1 MNSPLISVIVPIYN
15 AAEFIEK
22 TAEHLANQTYKNM
35 EFILVDDGSTDGS
48 SEICDKIA
56 EKDSRFLIIHQK
68 NSGVSAARN
77 AGIAA
82 AKGDYIGF
90 CDSDDIPYEDMYE
103 TLYGIVEEY
112 DCDVAMIKSAIHF
125 IDGKVYD
132 SSDGSMKVYSD
143 KDEILK
149 LFLLNKIQSSVYT
162 NLFSAEICKQVQFP
176 APRKINEDRYYLFFA
191 LEKCKKL
198 GFKNVTKYNYCRHEG
213 SSATQS
219 FSDKYLDI
227 VYFADL
233 IEDFVQK
240 NYPELSDYA
249 RANKIVSYL
258 RTCQLIVLLN
268 GEKTYKDK
276 FEEIRAFIKEQD
288 KALCKKYLTK
298 SFYMKY
304 TFLKA
309 GQVPFRLVIKA
320 FSKF

>member
-22 TAEHLANQTYKNM
+22 TAEHLVNQTYKNM

-56 EKDSRFLIIHQK
+56 EKDSRFVIVHQK

-125 IDGKVYD
+125 IDGKVQD
-132 SSDGSMKVYSD
+132 SSDGSIKVYSD

-162 NLFSAEICKQVQFP
+162 KLFSAEICKQVQFP
-176 APRKINEDRYYLFFA
+176 APHKINEDRYYSFFA

-213 SSATQS
+213 SSVTQS

-233 IEDFVQK
+233 IEDFVKK

-249 RANKIVSYL
+249 RENKIVSYL
-258 RTCQLIVLLN
+258 RTCQLILLLN

-288 KALCKKYLTK
+288 NALCKKYLTK
-298 SFYMKY
+298 SIYMKY

-309 GQVPFRLVIKA
+309 GQVPFRLAIKA

>member
-15 AAEFIEK
+15 AVEFIEK

-56 EKDSRFLIIHQK
+56 EKDSRFVIVHQK

-125 IDGKVYD
+125 IDGKVHD

-162 NLFSAEICKQVQFP
+162 KLFSAEICKQVQFP
-176 APRKINEDRYYLFFA
+176 APHKINEDRYYSFFA

-249 RANKIVSYL
+249 RVNKIVSYL

-288 KALCKKYLTK
+288 NALCKKYLTK
-298 SFYMKY
+298 SIYMKY

-309 GQVPFRLVIKA
+309 GQVPFRLAIKT

>member
-22 TAEHLANQTYKNM
+22 TAEHLVNQTYKNM

-56 EKDSRFLIIHQK
+56 EKDSRFVIVHQK

-125 IDGKVYD
+125 IDGKVQD
-132 SSDGSMKVYSD
+132 SSDGSIKVYSD

-162 NLFSAEICKQVQFP
+162 KLFSAEICKQVQFP
-176 APRKINEDRYYLFFA
+176 APHKINEDRYYSFFA

-213 SSATQS
+213 SSVTQS

-240 NYPELSDYA
+240 NYP
-249 RANKIVSYL
+249 
-258 RTCQLIVLLN
+258 
-268 GEKTYKDK
+268 
-276 FEEIRAFIKEQD
+276 
-288 KALCKKYLTK
+288 
-298 SFYMKY
+298 
-304 TFLKA
+304 
-309 GQVPFRLVIKA
+309 
-320 FSKF
+320 

>member
-22 TAEHLANQTYKNM
+22 TAEHLANQTYKNI

-56 EKDSRFLIIHQK
+56 EKDSRFVIVQQK
-68 NSGVSAARN
+68 NSGVCAARN

-125 IDGKVYD
+125 IDGKVLD

-149 LFLLNKIQSSVYT
+149 LFLLNKFQSSVYT
-162 NLFSAEICKQVQFP
+162 KLFSAEICKQVQFP
-176 APRKINEDRYYLFFA
+176 APHKINEDRYYSFFA

-198 GFKNVTKYNYCRHEG
+198 GFKNVTKYNYCRREG
-213 SSATQS
+213 SSSTQS
-219 FSDKYLDI
+219 FSDKFFDM

-233 IEDFVQK
+233 IEAFVQK

-249 RANKIVSYL
+249 RANKITSYL
-258 RTCQLIVLLN
+258 CICQLMVLLN

-288 KALCKKYLTK
+288 NALCKKYLTK
-298 SFYMKY
+298 SIYMKY
-304 TFLKA
+304 IFLKA
-309 GQVPFRLVIKA
+309 GQVPFRLAIKA
-320 FSKF
+320 FSKL

>member
-15 AAEFIEK
+15 AVEFIEK

-56 EKDSRFLIIHQK
+56 EKDSRFVIVHQK

-125 IDGKVYD
+125 IDGKVHD

-162 NLFSAEICKQVQFP
+162 KLFSAEICKQVQFP
-176 APRKINEDRYYLFFA
+176 APHKINEDRYYSFFA

-240 NYPELSDYA
+240 NYPELSDYS

-288 KALCKKYLTK
+288 NALCKKYLTK
-298 SFYMKY
+298 SIYMKY

-309 GQVPFRLVIKA
+309 GQVPFRLAIKA

>member
-56 EKDSRFLIIHQK
+56 EKDSRFVIVHQK

-125 IDGKVYD
+125 IDGKVHD
-132 SSDGSMKVYSD
+132 LSDGSMKVYSD

-162 NLFSAEICKQVQFP
+162 KLFSAEICKQVQFP
-176 APRKINEDRYYLFFA
+176 APHKINEDRYYSFFA

-213 SSATQS
+213 SYATQS

-233 IEDFVQK
+233 IEVFVQK

-288 KALCKKYLTK
+288 NALCKKYLTK
-298 SFYMKY
+298 SIYMKY